1 MRLTF
6 YTRKN
11 TGVPLCDAPMFVW
24 DVSERVRYVLFD

>member
-11 TGVPLCDAPMFVW
+11 IGVPPCDAPMFVW

>member
-1 MRLTF
+1 MTF

-11 TGVPLCDAPMFVW
+11 IGVPPCDAQMFVW